1 MMRQLAYAVL
11 VLRALY
17 ELARYDVTDALFG
30 FGRIRSSLLAQ
41 AAKSSAREQIASE
54 RVAPEQLECE
64 QRVCDAVLLATCLYW
79 KPVLCLQRSVCATR
93 VLRSRGVAARLII
106 GYRPAPFFSH
116 AWVEVGSRVVNDSP
130 AYRSR
135 LRVLH
140 AL

>member
-1 MMRQLAYAVL
+1 MIAYAAL

-17 ELARYDVTDALFG
+17 ELARYDVIHAVFG
-30 FGRIRSSLLAQ
+30 FGRIRSGLLARH
-41 AAKSSAREQIASE
+41 ACGGASE
-54 RVAPEQLECE
+54 HVDSRQLECE
-64 QRVCDAVLLATCLYW
+64 RRVCDAVLLATCLYW

-93 VLRSRGVAARLII
+93 LLRTRGVAARLII
-106 GYRPAPFFSH
+106 GYREAPFFSH